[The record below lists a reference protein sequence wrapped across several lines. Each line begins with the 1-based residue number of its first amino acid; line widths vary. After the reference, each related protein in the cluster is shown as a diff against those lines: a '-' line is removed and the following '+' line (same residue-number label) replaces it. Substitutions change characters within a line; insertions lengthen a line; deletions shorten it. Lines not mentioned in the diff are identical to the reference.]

1 MDRPERPD
9 NPNSESIFSK
19 PDPTDDPTTPPPEP
33 DQPQNTLDPLD
44 VSTWGPPAPGKAAP
58 PLPGKP
64 RVQAADG
71 GGLSP
76 RMLVGLGS
84 AGAIALVLIGFIAFS
99 VIGDEDEPLVVGGDV
114 SPTPTASPSAEP
126 TTAAT
131 PEPTASPEPTPKP
144 TPGRPAGRAR
154 DGRLGDGDRG

>member
-19 PDPTDDPTTPPPEP
+19 PDPTDDPTTPRPEP
-33 DQPQNTLDPLD
+33 DQPQTTLDPLD
-44 VSTWGPPAPGKAAP
+44 VSTWGPPARSALETSP

-64 RVQAADG
+64 RVKPADDSRF
-71 GGLSP
+71 SP

-99 VIGDEDEPLVVGGDV
+99 VFGGEDD
-114 SPTPTASPSAEP
+114 
-126 TTAAT
+126 
-131 PEPTASPEPTPKP
+131 
-144 TPGRPAGRAR
+144 PAGCRW
-154 DGRLGDGDRG
+154 

>member
-9 NPNSESIFSK
+9 QPESESIFSR
-19 PDPTDDPTTPPPEP
+19 PDPTDEPTKPRSEP
-33 DQPQNTLDPLD
+33 DQPQTTLDPLD
-44 VSTWGPPAPGKAAP
+44 VSTWGPPAQAAP

-99 VIGDEDEPLVVGGDV
+99 IFGEEDDPAAVGSDV
-114 SPTPTASPSAEP
+114 SPTPTASASAEP
-126 TTAAT
+126 TTDAMASAALL
-131 PEPTASPEPTPKP
+131 
-144 TPGRPAGRAR
+144 
-154 DGRLGDGDRG
+154 RLANFRNR